1 MALFSRKDKTADIVK
16 GVVEEL
22 TKAGAPMAAM
32 MQAGQL
38 QGSPVQTGVP
48 VMAQQVVAATPLA
61 RPQSQFGA
69 AFNPGTPLFPGAID
83 PVNPVTGRAE
93 PRITQYQVAEN
104 LMITQEP
111 APFERLNW
119 AARSV
124 DIIARCITVRIDDIT
139 KMGWSFE
146 VSDDAIA
153 EIMAEEN
160 CSHAKAANIAR
171 DKYGKQ
177 IAEMTEAWANPFPLE
192 YKNWRAWI
200 AQAMWDYLVYDEV
213 VVYPNYNLGGKCF
226 GFDIIDPSTIKILR
240 DDKGRVPSY
249 PLPAYQQILWGYPRG
264 EFTASPLNEVNA
276 QFNAPE
282 QKGPVRPS
290 DSLSVFIGHP
300 QTKHLYGFSPTE
312 QALPFS
318 DLYVNRQEWL
328 LAEYKAGSTPAMF
341 LETDSAL
348 ELWQMADNDRILN
361 DYYSGMTQNR
371 QQIRSLPGGA
381 KVVQTMQV
389 DEKYKSEYDEFIA
402 KRIAAI
408 FGVAPSQVGVVARAG
423 LGGGKGAADGEMQ
436 SAETV
441 STKPTINFIVD
452 MVNNLSRQHLG
463 MDENITFNITDDTSS
478 TDQLN
483 RYKALSTALNSG
495 MLTENDVRGELGMPL
510 FDMPEADEP
519 FILTAAGPTFLKGQL
534 ETNSSGETV
543 GQTGPS
549 SDTQANPG
557 KDEQA
562 NTGKENPEAVSE
574 SSPKETPVEAKS
586 AFIDEMRDFAQF
598 VKSRNKRGN
607 WRAFDFVTVEE
618 EMAEKLNEQAYFIV
632 KGARPMPEKLATWA
646 IEFAER
652 QITDTPKGLV
662 TKEYN
667 PDQPRDYR
675 GRWGEGDA
683 SANVQDWQIASGSE
697 GDTSQYK
704 AAQDWMTSNVTSVSA
719 LNSWD
724 NKTGDPL
731 YYGTGSQNIPDSVQ
745 ATLNDYTQGGYA
757 ETNEALRDA
766 GIDVMGQEFERFSL
780 GDSAQQM
787 QGLIDSSTTSS
798 DVTVFRGMGADA
810 VSGLSVGDTFVD
822 NAFVSTSMLSGIA
835 ENFAGKS
842 DGGIVAQIFVPSG
855 SSAVGIASSEL
866 ELLLGSN
873 SQFRVD
879 SINADTGA
887 YNMTYLGRADLSSNK
902 AASLS
907 SMNIRRQKPKTDA
920 PKFMWYKGDVKVTA
934 KTKSSLPDVVKKD
947 TGHEDRITYL
957 ANKHK
962 KAIQV
967 ALAGSVVGVSTA
979 IDHAVKLGETLD
991 ATAAAKQ
998 AVDAYI
1004 NFNST
1009 DSVNALKS
1017 LYTVA
1022 MQEGSQRE
1030 AANVGADAILGERS
1044 QQLIQ
1049 RAGYTIKGINDT
1061 TQNRIYTAIR
1071 DGVANGDAHMTIVS
1085 AVNDIINDPARALI
1099 IAETETNRG
1108 YQLAAQDV
1116 ASANGATG
1124 FDWITDA
1131 DPCPECEEL
1140 ATANPHD
1147 ISELTPPDHPSCKC
1161 NAMFI
1166 YPSDNGSSDST
1177 GD

>member
-1 MALFSRKDKTADIVK
+1 VALFSRKDKTADIVK

-32 MQAGQL
+32 MQSGQL
-38 QGSPVQTGVP
+38 QGSPVQTGIP

-124 DIIARCITVRIDDIT
+124 DIIARCITIRIDDIT
-139 KMGWSFE
+139 KMDWSFE

-171 DKYGKQ
+171 DRYGKQ
-177 IAEMTEAWANPFPLE
+177 IADMTEAWANPFPLE

-240 DDKGRVPSY
+240 DDKGRVPQW

-276 QFNAPE
+276 EFNALE

-300 QTKHLYGFSPTE
+300 QTKQLYGFSAVE
-312 QALPFS
+312 QALPFA

-381 KVVQTMQV
+381 KVVQTVQV

-423 LGGGKGAADGEMQ
+423 LGGGKGAADGEAQ

-463 MDENITFNITDDTSS
+463 MDENITFNITNDTSS

-483 RYKALSTALNSG
+483 RYKALTTAINGS
-495 MLTENDVRGELGMPL
+495 MLTVNDARGELGMPL
-510 FDMPEADEP
+510 FDDPAADEP
-519 FILTAAGPTFLKGQL
+519 FVMTPQGPIFLRGQL
-534 ETNSSGETV
+534 ETNESGETV

-549 SDTQANPG
+549 SDTQTNPG

-618 EMAEKLNEQAYFIV
+618 GVAEKLNEEAYFIV

-646 IEFAER
+646 IEFAEG

-662 TKEYN
+662 T
-667 PDQPRDYR
+667 
-675 GRWGEGDA
+675 
-683 SANVQDWQIASGSE
+683 
-697 GDTSQYK
+697 
-704 AAQDWMTSNVTSVSA
+704 
-719 LNSWD
+719 
-724 NKTGDPL
+724 
-731 YYGTGSQNIPDSVQ
+731 
-745 ATLNDYTQGGYA
+745 
-757 ETNEALRDA
+757 
-766 GIDVMGQEFERFSL
+766 
-780 GDSAQQM
+780 
-787 QGLIDSSTTSS
+787 
-798 DVTVFRGMGADA
+798 
-810 VSGLSVGDTFVD
+810 
-822 NAFVSTSMLSGIA
+822 
-835 ENFAGKS
+835 
-842 DGGIVAQIFVPSG
+842 
-855 SSAVGIASSEL
+855 
-866 ELLLGSN
+866 
-873 SQFRVD
+873 
-879 SINADTGA
+879 
-887 YNMTYLGRADLSSNK
+887 
-902 AASLS
+902 
-907 SMNIRRQKPKTDA
+907 
-920 PKFMWYKGDVKVTA
+920 
-934 KTKSSLPDVVKKD
+934 KKD

-979 IDHAVKLGETLD
+979 IDHAVKLSETLD
-991 ATAAAKQ
+991 APAAARQ

-1030 AANVGADAILGERS
+1030 AANVEADAILGERS

-1071 DGVANGDAHMTIVS
+1071 DGVANGDAHMTIAS

-1124 FDWITDA
+1124 FDWITDS

-1140 ATANPHD
+1140 ASANPHD